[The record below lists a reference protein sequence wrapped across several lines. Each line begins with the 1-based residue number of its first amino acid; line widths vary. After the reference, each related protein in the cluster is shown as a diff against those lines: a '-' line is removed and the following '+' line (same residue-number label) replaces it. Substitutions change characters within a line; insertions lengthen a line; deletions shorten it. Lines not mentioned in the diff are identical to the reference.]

1 MQPGV
6 RDALNH
12 SKLFLSITNRVWDN
26 IFNLLT
32 LFLYTNLFLFCEMKY
47 INIVILKVF
56 IQIFLNYFTL
66 LFPDVIYKNKF
77 KINYLYLH
85 IG

>member
-1 MQPGV
+1 MV

-26 IFNLLT
+26 SFNLVT
-32 LFLYTNLFLFCEMKY
+32 LILYANLFLFCEKKY

-56 IQIFLNYFTL
+56 IQLFENYFT
-66 LFPDVIYKNKF
+66 
-77 KINYLYLH
+77 
-85 IG
+85 